1 METIGDLNTEQGS
14 TEWHPV
20 ETFPLSN
27 CHNANLIWAKAL
39 QIKKRKNKTKHIIL
53 EYILSHHWTSTH
65 PRVNMS
71 TEVTDVSQ
79 PQQWR
84 FNWPSWLWSTN
95 GVKLNASQNQTHP
108 VFNTWAV
115 SNISHSFT
123 LHYSLYMELGRLDYL
138 VDSLINWN
146 PLRHYTIQLEK
157 IGMRLYWLKYPIC
170 TVDISLLM
178 QLYYIA
184 GEHQLLH
191 HYGIHWEHW
200 KGHRHPHL
208 TFRQLYKVGP
218 PK

>member
-1 METIGDLNTEQGS
+1 MKVTGGVIKITWWLSSREVLKGSWKGKWNPNRLAEKAALYNGDNRRQGS
-14 TEWHPV
+14 TEWYPA
-20 ETFPLSN
+20 EIFPLSN

-39 QIKKRKNKTKHIIL
+39 QIQKRKNKTKHIIL

-146 PLRHYTIQLEK
+146 PLRDYTIQLEK
-157 IGMRLYWLKYPIC
+157 IGMRLYWLKYSIC
-170 TVDISLLM
+170 TVDISL
-178 QLYYIA
+178 
-184 GEHQLLH
+184 
-191 HYGIHWEHW
+191 
-200 KGHRHPHL
+200 
-208 TFRQLYKVGP
+208 
-218 PK
+218 